1 MSLLEVT
8 LQGSV
13 FQQEVLWLLCFS
25 GGISSILFLCR
36 KTEKR
41 KERWMNLRKLISKK
55 GMVISSQLKPIQ
67 QILRQLL
74 EMQILS

>member
-1 MSLLEVT
+1 
-8 LQGSV
+8 
-13 FQQEVLWLLCFS
+13 
-25 GGISSILFLCR
+25 
-36 KTEKR
+36 
-41 KERWMNLRKLISKK
+41 MNLRKLISKK